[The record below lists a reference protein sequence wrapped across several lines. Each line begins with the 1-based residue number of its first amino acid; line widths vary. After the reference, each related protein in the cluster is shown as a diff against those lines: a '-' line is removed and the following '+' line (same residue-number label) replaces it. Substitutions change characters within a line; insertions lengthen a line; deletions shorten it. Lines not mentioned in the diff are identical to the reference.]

1 MIWGG
6 VLLKSE
12 CVVDYQANSTS
23 VLVILLLLLLL
34 LDWIPHVSDSSNC
47 DGWLEQ
53 PQANDL
59 CRDEQGYGQGWRVSV
74 DK

>member
-23 VLVILLLLLLL
+23 MLVILLLL

-53 PQANDL
+53 PQAKDL
-59 CRDEQGYGQGWRVSV
+59 CRDEQRYGQGWRVSV